1 MSAKNL
7 DQRARLRNKIVALR
21 MSPGENEMLNAAVAI
36 SGLTKQDYIINKL
49 LDRTVTVQ
57 PNPRVFKA
65 LKDKLGEV
73 LAELKRIESGGTAD
87 GDLIELIRLIN
98 TTLNGTNGGE

>member
-7 DQRARLRNKIVALR
+7 DQKGRLRNKIVALR
-21 MSPGENEMLNAAVAI
+21 MSPEESELLNTAVAI

-57 PNPRVFKA
+57 PNPRVYKA
-65 LKDKLGEV
+65 LKTQLENVLTELQDKEPSD
-73 LAELKRIESGGTAD
+73 ELLET
-87 GDLIELIRLIN
+87 IRLIN
-98 TTLNGTNGGE
+98 VTLYGMKGEIE

>member
-7 DQRARLRNKIVALR
+7 DQKGRLRNKIVALR
-21 MSPGENEMLNAAVAI
+21 MSPEENEMLNAAVAI

-49 LDRTVTVQ
+49 LDRTVTIQ
-57 PNPRVFKA
+57 PNPRVYKA

-73 LAELKRIESGGTAD
+73 LAELKRIEDGGEID
-87 GDLIELIRLIN
+87 DLLEIIRLIN
-98 TTLNGTNGGE
+98 FTLNGMKGERE

>member
-7 DQRARLRNKIVALR
+7 DQKGRLRNKIVALR
-21 MSPGENEMLNAAVAI
+21 MSPEESELLNTAVAI

-57 PNPRVFKA
+57 PNPRVYKA
-65 LKDKLGEV
+65 LKTQLENV
-73 LAELKRIESGGTAD
+73 LTELKEKEPSD
-87 GDLIELIRLIN
+87 DLLETIRLIN
-98 TTLNGTNGGE
+98 VTLYEMKGEIE

>member
-7 DQRARLRNKIVALR
+7 DQRGRLRNKIVALR
-21 MSPGENEMLNAAVAI
+21 MSPEENEMLNAAVAI

-57 PNPRVFKA
+57 PNPRVYKA
-65 LKDKLGEV
+65 LKTQLENV
-73 LAELKRIESGGTAD
+73 LTELQEKEPSD
-87 GDLIELIRLIN
+87 DLLETIRLIN
-98 TTLNGTNGGE
+98 VTLYGMKGEIE

>member
-7 DQRARLRNKIVALR
+7 DQKGRLRNKIVALR
-21 MSPGENEMLNAAVAI
+21 MSPEESELLNTAVAI

-57 PNPRVFKA
+57 PNPRVYKA
-65 LKDKLGEV
+65 LKTQLENVLTELQDKEP
-73 LAELKRIESGGTAD
+73 SD
-87 GDLIELIRLIN
+87 DLLETIRLIN
-98 TTLNGTNGGE
+98 VTLYGMKGESE

>member
-7 DQRARLRNKIVALR
+7 DQKGRLRNKIVALR
-21 MSPGENEMLNAAVAI
+21 MSPEESELLNTAVAI

-57 PNPRVFKA
+57 PNPRVYKA
-65 LKDKLGEV
+65 LKTQLEDV
-73 LAELKRIESGGTAD
+73 LSVLKEKEPTAD
-87 GDLIELIRLIN
+87 LLEIIRLIN
-98 TTLNGTNGGE
+98 ATLNGMKGEIE